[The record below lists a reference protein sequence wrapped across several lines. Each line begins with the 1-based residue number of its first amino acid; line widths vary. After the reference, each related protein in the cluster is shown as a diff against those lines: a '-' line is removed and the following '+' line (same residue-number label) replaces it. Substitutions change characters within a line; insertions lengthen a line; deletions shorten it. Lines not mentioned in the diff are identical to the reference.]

1 MEQNQMSKFCIEL
14 EGMMLPDAIAA
25 VVEAW
30 YDSQVLTKFR
40 QSLDSA
46 IEMKDATMDE
56 AILIQND
63 STKFKR
69 MKIKLERRGN
79 KIGLR
84 GFLPSKTVKNGYA
97 FQRISFAQPSTP
109 KGFASARFLAQLV
122 IEDLETGNFV
132 WEKWN
137 DKHFIEESALA
148 FAGTY
153 DESVLAPM

>member
-1 MEQNQMSKFCIEL
+1 MSQFCIEL
-14 EGMMLPDAIAA
+14 DGMTLPDAIAA

-30 YDSQVLTKFR
+30 YDSQVLTKFQ

-46 IEMKDATMDE
+46 IEMKNATIDE

-63 STKFKR
+63 LTKFKL

-84 GFLPSKTVKNGYA
+84 GFLPSKTVKNSYA
-97 FQRISFAQPSTP
+97 MQRISFAQPTTP
-109 KGFASARFLAQLV
+109 KGFASARFLAQCV

-137 DKHFIEESALA
+137 NKHFIEENALV
-148 FAGTY
+148 FAKHY
-153 DESVLAPM
+153 DKSVLALM